1 MRVLGRAL
9 LLLLGLTLALTT
21 PVPAREPAPQVV
33 RVGVFNYYPA
43 IFLDADGVVKGF
55 YVDMLAEIAR
65 REGWRIDYVPGS
77 WSQGLERL
85 KAGEVDVLTSVAK
98 TGERAEFM
106 DFGGTPLLTVW
117 GELYV
122 PQASTLGSIADL
134 EGKTIAVMK
143 GDFNARNFIELVQKF
158 GVRCEFVHLPS
169 FDQVFEAVAQGRAD
183 GAVANMVFGS
193 ARHREYGLKATGVM
207 FNPFD
212 IYFAVAKGRNGEL
225 LATFDRYL
233 ETWRADGNSV
243 YHQARLRWNQGLSP
257 GAPGSPWMARLASA
271 GGVVLLG
278 GLGFILW
285 TRQHTSRKLAQREAR
300 LQESTDMIRL
310 LLDSTG
316 EAIFG
321 LDREGKATF
330 CNAACLR
337 LLGYDHAER
346 LIGHNMHA
354 LLHHSRADGSPMAQD
369 DCPIYQAL
377 RLGKGVHMD
386 DGVFRRADGSGFPV
400 ECWSY
405 PIRREG
411 EWLGSVVTFI
421 DISQRKQA
429 EAALK
434 QKNTELERFVYTVS
448 HDLKSPLVTIKSF
461 LGLLQQDL
469 ANNAVE
475 DIDKDLA
482 YLKGAADSM
491 DRLISEL
498 LQLSRAGRELAPPVE
513 LGFQQVVNQ
522 SLAALA
528 GYLVDPSIQINLAQ
542 QDVTLFGDPV
552 RLGQIWSNLIE
563 NAVKYQ
569 GDRPLSLDIGFE
581 TVGGELVFFVR
592 DNGIGI
598 EPCNTEKVFGLF
610 EKLDGRSEGSGLGL
624 ALVKKIVELYQG
636 RIWVVSDGLGQG
648 SCFRFT
654 LPGSCAHL
662 KGGASV

>member
-1 MRVLGRAL
+1 MRVICRAL
-9 LLLLGLTLALTT
+9 LLGLILSLAT
-21 PVPAREPAPQVV
+21 PAPAREHSPRVV
-33 RVGVFNYYPA
+33 RVGAFNYYPA

-55 YVDMLAEIAR
+55 YVDMLAEIGR
-65 REGWRIDYVPGS
+65 REGWQIDYVPGS

-85 KAGEVDVLTSVAK
+85 KSGEVDVLTSVAK
-98 TGERAEFM
+98 TEERAEFM
-106 DFGGTPLLTVW
+106 DFGGIPLLTVW

-122 PQASTLGSIADL
+122 PQASTLGSITDL

-143 GDFNARNFIELVQKF
+143 GDFNARNFIELVKKF
-158 GVRCEFVHLPS
+158 GVHCEFVDLAS
-169 FDQVFEAVAQGRAD
+169 FDQVFQAVNQGRAD
-183 GAVANMVFGS
+183 GGVASVVFGS
-193 ARHREYGLKATGVM
+193 AKHRDYGLKATGVM

-212 IYFAVAKGRNGEL
+212 IYFAVAKGRNGDL
-225 LATFDRYL
+225 LATFDQYL
-233 ETWRADGNSV
+233 ESWRADGNSV
-243 YHQARLRWNQGLSP
+243 YHQARLRWNRELSP
-257 GAPGSPWMARLASA
+257 SSPWMARLASA
-271 GGVVLLG
+271 GGVLLFG

-285 TRQHTSRKLAQREAR
+285 MRHQTGRKIAQREAR
-300 LQESTDMIRL
+300 LQESTEMIRL

-321 LDREGKATF
+321 LDREGNATF

-337 LLGYDHAER
+337 LLGYDHAEQ
-346 LIGHNMHA
+346 LIGKNMHA
-354 LLHHSRADGSPMAQD
+354 LLHHSRSDGSPIAQD
-369 DCPIYQAL
+369 DCAIYQAL
-377 RLGKGVHMD
+377 RSGKGVHVD

-411 EWLGSVVTFI
+411 EWLGSVVTFV
-421 DISQRKQA
+421 DISHRKRA
-429 EAALK
+429 EATLK
-434 QKNTELERFVYTVS
+434 QKNAELERFVYTVS

-475 DIDKDLA
+475 EIDKDIA

-513 LGFQQVVNQ
+513 VGFQQIVSQ

-528 GYLVDPSIQINLAQ
+528 GCLTDPSIEINLTQ
-542 QDVTLFGDPV
+542 QDVPLFGDPV

-569 GDRPLSLDIGFE
+569 GDRPLTIDIGFE
-581 TVGGELVFFVR
+581 AKERELVFFVG
-592 DNGIGI
+592 DNGLGI
-598 EPCNTEKVFGLF
+598 EPCNAEKVFGLF
-610 EKLDGRSEGSGLGL
+610 EQLDGRSEGSGLGL

-654 LPGSCAHL
+654 LPGCKAHR
-662 KGGASV
+662 KEGASV